1 MQKHLATLLKK
12 YYNNHMT
19 ANTATNKGI
28 YLGKGISPFP
38 KLHAFAENKDG
49 SNKIFSYD
57 LKGVFEID
65 SAKLA
70 EKMQAET
77 QAKASFFQAYPN
89 TPLD

>member
-1 MQKHLATLLKK
+1 
-12 YYNNHMT
+12 MT

-28 YLGKGISPFP
+28 YLGKGVSPFP
-38 KLHAFAENKDG
+38 NLHAFAENKDG

-57 LKGVFEID
+57 LEGVFEID

>member
-12 YYNNHMT
+12 HYNNHMT

-57 LKGVFEID
+57 LEGVFEID

>member
-28 YLGKGISPFP
+28 YLGQGVSPFP
-38 KLHAFAENKDG
+38 NLHAFAENENG

-57 LKGVFEID
+57 LEGVFEID

-70 EKMQAET
+70 EKMQAEM
-77 QAKASFFQAYPN
+77 QAKASFFSTFPSS
-89 TPLD
+89 TRD

>member
-28 YLGKGISPFP
+28 YLGKGVSPFP
-38 KLHAFAENKDG
+38 KLHAFAENENG

-57 LKGVFEID
+57 LEGVFEID

-70 EKMQAET
+70 EKMQAEM
-77 QAKASFFQAYPN
+77 QAKASFFSTFPSS
-89 TPLD
+89 TRD